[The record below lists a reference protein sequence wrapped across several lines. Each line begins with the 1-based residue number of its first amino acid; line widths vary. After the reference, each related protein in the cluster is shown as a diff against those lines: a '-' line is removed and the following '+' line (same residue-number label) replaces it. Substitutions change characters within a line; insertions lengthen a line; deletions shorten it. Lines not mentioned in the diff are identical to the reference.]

1 MTPTPAIDPPFSKGI
16 LKLARQIDATR
27 APSFVAVEAGE
38 ECVPD
43 RSFDNVA
50 AMVRRRG
57 GSMLTG
63 WSLRELP
70 TVYVEGAFHAVWR
83 GPDGS
88 LVDVTPR
95 ADGRTRILFV
105 PDSKTRW
112 EGEDIEPRRILL
124 HEQSCYCG
132 SGMPFKICH
141 GLSDE

>member
-1 MTPTPAIDPPFSKGI
+1 MTPAPAIDPPFSKGI
-16 LKLARQIDATR
+16 LKLARQIDAHR
-27 APSFVAVEAGE
+27 APEFVAVEAGE
-38 ECVPD
+38 ECQPG

-50 AMVRRRG
+50 ALVRRRG
-57 GSMLTG
+57 GAMLTG

-70 TVYVEGAFHAVWR
+70 TVYVEGTFHAVWR

-95 ADGRTRILFV
+95 ADGQTRILFV
-105 PDSKTRW
+105 PDAKTRW

>member
-1 MTPTPAIDPPFSKGI
+1 MTPAPSIDPPFSKGI

-27 APSFVAVEAGE
+27 VPEFVVVEAGE
-38 ECVPD
+38 ECLPD

-57 GSMLTG
+57 GSMLSG
-63 WSLRELP
+63 WTLRELP
-70 TVYVEGAFHAVWR
+70 TVFVEASIHAMWR
-83 GPDGS
+83 CPDGS

-95 ADGRTRILFV
+95 ADGQTRILFV

-112 EGEDIEPRRILL
+112 QGEDVEPRRLLL
-124 HEQSCYCG
+124 HEQACYCG

-141 GLSDE
+141 GQADE